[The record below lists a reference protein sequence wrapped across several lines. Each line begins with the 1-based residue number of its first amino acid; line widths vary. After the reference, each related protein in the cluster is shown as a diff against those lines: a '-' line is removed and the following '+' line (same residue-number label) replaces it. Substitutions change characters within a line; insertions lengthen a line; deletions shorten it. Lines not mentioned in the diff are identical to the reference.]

1 MTETKYFPTSD
12 VVSSNRILYT
22 PSRFARASL
31 LHLQEIGT
39 LQALKP
45 HTSHRDNLKSFLF
58 FIVLSGE
65 GSLFYEEKTYNL
77 SSGDMVFIDCSKP
90 YSHTTPAGGV
100 SSPVASLQDTKIATD
115 EREASKNST
124 LWSLRWCHF
133 NGPTLPLIYQ
143 KYVERGG
150 KPVFRPQ
157 SSESFVETLDKLYNA
172 ASSSD
177 YIRDM
182 KINEQLNTLC
192 TLIMSESWHPED
204 IKASTKKMSVMEVK
218 AYLDQHYGEHI
229 TLDDLSEHFF
239 INKYYLTRVF
249 KEQFGQSIN
258 SYLQSVRITH
268 AKQLLRFSDKTV
280 EEIGIECG
288 LGSLHYFSRVFKN
301 IEGIPPSEY
310 RSQW

>member
-1 MTETKYFPTSD
+1 MSESKYFPTSD

-45 HTSHRDNLKSFLF
+45 HTSHRDNLSSFLF

-65 GSLFYEEKTYNL
+65 GSLFYEEKNYSL
-77 SSGDMVFIDCSKP
+77 SAGDMVFIDCLKP
-90 YSHTTPAGGV
+90 YSHTTPEATSTVTV
-100 SSPVASLQDTKIATD
+100 SQVKKD
-115 EREASKNST
+115 EFSSTENSR

-150 KPVFRPQ
+150 KPVFRP
-157 SSESFVETLDKLYNA
+157 EDPGPFATTLDKLYTS

-204 IKASTKKMSVMEVK
+204 IKASTKKMSVMDVK
-218 AYLDQHYGEHI
+218 AYLDQHYAEHI
-229 TLDDLSEHFF
+229 TLDDLSEQFF

-258 SYLQSVRITH
+258 AYLQSVRITH

-301 IEGIPPSEY
+301 IEGVPPSEY

>member
-1 MTETKYFPTSD
+1 MMDKFFPISD
-12 VVSSNRILYT
+12 VVSSIRILYT

-31 LHLQEIGT
+31 LHLQEVGT

-45 HTSHRDNLKSFLF
+45 HTSHRDNLSSFLF

-65 GSLFYEEKTYNL
+65 GSLLYEKKTYNL
-77 SSGDMVFIDCSKP
+77 STGDMVFIDCSKP
-90 YSHTTPAGGV
+90 YSHTTPSPSYV
-100 SSPVASLQDTKIATD
+100 NKDSSVTESPTSPDNTEQ
-115 EREASKNST
+115 SGNG
-124 LWSLRWCHF
+124 LWKLRWCHF

-150 KPVFRPQ
+150 KPVFRP
-157 SSESFVETLDKLYNA
+157 EDPDSFTTTLDKLYTV

-192 TLIMSESWHPED
+192 TLIMSESWHAED
-204 IKASTKKMSVMEVK
+204 IKSSTKKMSVMDVK
-218 AYLDQHYGEHI
+218 AYLDQHYAEHI
-229 TLDDLSEHFF
+229 TLDDLSDKFF

-258 SYLQSVRITH
+258 AYLQSVRITH

-301 IEGIPPSEY
+301 IEGVPPSEY

>member
-1 MTETKYFPTSD
+1 MDKFFPTSD

-45 HTSHRDNLKSFLF
+45 HTSHRDNLSSFLF

-65 GSLFYEEKTYNL
+65 GELSYQEKTYNL

-90 YSHTTPAGGV
+90 YSHTTSG
-100 SSPVASLQDTKIATD
+100 ATYIVTSAD
-115 EREASKNST
+115 GDKSESGNKKKSKNR

-150 KPVFRPQ
+150 KPVFRP
-157 SSESFVETLDKLYNA
+157 EDPGLFKTTLDKLYTA

-204 IKASTKKMSVMEVK
+204 IKASTKKMSVMDVK
-218 AYLDQHYGEHI
+218 AYLDQHYAEHI

-258 SYLQSVRITH
+258 AYLQSVRITH

-301 IEGIPPSEY
+301 IEGVPPSEY

>member
-1 MTETKYFPTSD
+1 MDKFFPTSD

-45 HTSHRDNLKSFLF
+45 HTSHRDNLSSFLF

-65 GSLFYEEKTYNL
+65 GSLLYEEKHYHL

-90 YSHTTPAGGV
+90 YSHTTPSGD
-100 SSPVASLQDTKIATD
+100 SSSSVAASQVKKD
-115 EREASKNST
+115 ESSSTENSR

-150 KPVFRPQ
+150 KPTFHPED
-157 SSESFVETLDKLYNA
+157 SSSFIATLDKLYNA

-204 IKASTKKMSVMEVK
+204 IKASTKKMSVMDVK
-218 AYLDQHYGEHI
+218 AYLDQHYAEHI
-229 TLDDLSEHFF
+229 TLDGLSDKFF

-258 SYLQSVRITH
+258 AYLQSVRITH
-268 AKQLLRFSDKTV
+268 VKQLLRFSDKTV

>member
-1 MTETKYFPTSD
+1 MDKFFPTSD

-45 HTSHRDNLKSFLF
+45 HTSHRDNLQSFLF

-65 GSLFYEEKTYNL
+65 GILSYEEKTYNL
-77 SSGDMVFIDCSKP
+77 SAGDMVFINCSKP
-90 YSHTTPAGGV
+90 YSHTTPATGT
-100 SSPVASLQDTKIATD
+100 SSAVDTDVDEKSLFGET
-115 EREASKNST
+115 EASKNSA

-150 KPVFRPQ
+150 KPTFHPEDN
-157 SSESFVETLDKLYNA
+157 SSFIATLDKLYSA

-204 IKASTKKMSVMEVK
+204 IKTSTKKMSVMEVK
-218 AYLDQHYGEHI
+218 AYLDQHYAEHI

-249 KEQFGQSIN
+249 KEQFGKSIN